1 MNTLQQDMKSEGNM
15 GIGQR
20 SMPMDPSSLYG
31 QGIIQQKPGLGGAG
45 FSYSNFPF
53 RVNDRQ

>member
-1 MNTLQQDMKSEGNM
+1 M
-15 GIGQR
+15 GVAQR

-45 FSYSNFPF
+45 SSP
-53 RVNDRQ
+53 